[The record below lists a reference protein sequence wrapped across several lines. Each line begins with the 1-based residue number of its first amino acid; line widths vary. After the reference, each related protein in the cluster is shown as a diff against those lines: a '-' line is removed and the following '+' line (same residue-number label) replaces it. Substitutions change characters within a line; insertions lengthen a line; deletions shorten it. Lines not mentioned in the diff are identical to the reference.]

1 MVYRNSVAPQL
12 LLAIQYDSIIS
23 RLQAQESFRRAHSA
37 WTKTNLVE
45 QIQRLHLGRY
55 HVGPVEHG
63 PCLLASWSR
72 NMDLFPGSRWSIR
85 WDRM

>member
-1 MVYRNSVAPQL
+1 MYLKRPVVAPQP
-12 LLAIQYDSIIS
+12 LLAIQHGSIIS

-55 HVGPVEHG
+55 HIDPISGRLENGVKVQSVIDRPRMVDPMDEH
-63 PCLLASWSR
+63 
-72 NMDLFPGSRWSIR
+72 
-85 WDRM
+85 